1 MTEKPLIHNPFYDV
15 PAIARSIRKWADY
28 LEHAAKNE
36 CESDLKEC
44 LEQINT
50 LTQQIRRL

>member
-1 MTEKPLIHNPFYDV
+1 MTKKPQIHNPFYDV
-15 PAIARSIRKWADY
+15 PAIAKSIREWASY

-36 CESDLKEC
+36 CEPDLKEC
-44 LEQINT
+44 LEQINA